1 MAKFSQFLIVCGL
14 LSCLAST
21 AGAVP
26 KDESRLSP
34 EVITAEN
41 AAPLPLPA
49 PQPETQPD
57 LTAPDTQLPDAS
69 TPGDTT
75 DEDVSLGEIPDV
87 KSMEL
92 TADIAKRAIDS
103 YVMVKDKYKDA
114 ALEQYD
120 NLQDFVDKN
129 EQGKNF
135 EADIK
140 AAGFANVDDWNLAIT
155 TVGFAYTGVT
165 NDQSADIKMQIDEI
179 EKDTTV
185 AQDLKDRMIASLNA
199 MIPSENNRK
208 IVEDLMKDPA
218 YADKLQQLD
227 SEEE

>member
-1 MAKFSQFLIVCGL
+1 M
-14 LSCLAST
+14 
-21 AGAVP
+21 
-26 KDESRLSP
+26 
-34 EVITAEN
+34 
-41 AAPLPLPA
+41 PA